1 MSTSYKILFQKSAIK
16 FLQKQDKPTQE
27 RLMKA
32 IKLLPSGTD
41 IKKLQGYDN
50 LYRKRVGNIRILYSI
65 EEEVKIINIENID
78 SRGDVY
84 KRY

>member
-1 MSTSYKILFQKSAIK
+1 MSSLYKIQFEKSAIK

-27 RLMKA
+27 RLLKA
-32 IKLLPSGTD
+32 INKLPSGTD

-65 EEEVKIINIENID
+65 QEEVKIVNIENID
-78 SRGDVY
+78 NRGDVY